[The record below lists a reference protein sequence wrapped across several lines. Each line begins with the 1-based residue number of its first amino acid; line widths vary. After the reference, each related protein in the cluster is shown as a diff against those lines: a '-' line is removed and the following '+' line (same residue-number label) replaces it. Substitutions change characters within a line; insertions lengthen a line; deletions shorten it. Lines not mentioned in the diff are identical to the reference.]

1 MNNSRPLTFNER
13 LFLVNSIFKHRD
25 AIQIL
30 VKLKK
35 DDGFELEIFQK
46 AIQQACDQSGL
57 HRRKIKK
64 GKITM
69 AIATTAKV
77 SIHKWNEEPR
87 LNHEL
92 FINPIDYSS
101 CLIEH
106 HIILFE
112 NYVFLLVKSHH
123 VLMDGAAYVQHL
135 KDIFSTLRNEEEN
148 SDLKLYQEK
157 DAYPES
163 TSETI
168 PELRS
173 TTINKKHKSIVSKV
187 PGVWNSRNITQCI
200 SFPYQIKNLS
210 AILSIAATKTIGRKS
225 RFIIPFDLRKFQ
237 KCPKGFGNM
246 TLPIYLDVH
255 PYQTVKEIQTDLI
268 IQISHKS
275 PLSNSLNSWKLS
287 LIPDFLLILLIRLIQ
302 KLSTITSLYF
312 SSGVLSDLGRLK
324 LTEFS
329 APGLEALDLTPIPM
343 VGAQSPYS
351 AFSLTHEKGTRIGL
365 TVNAGDG
372 IELWKKNIMD
382 IIKETQASIRI
393 DSEFYSQQYINIIIH
408 TWSNQL
414 KIDPSVCHA
423 NLDSTFSKLGGNSQS
438 LVLLHKEVQDRLS
451 LDSDSSMNM
460 EIFSQGPL
468 ITIKQMIQ
476 LYSKYS

>member
-69 AIATTAKV
+69 TSATTAKV

-123 VLMDGAAYVQHL
+123 VLMDGVAYVQHL
-135 KDIFSTLRNEEEN
+135 KDIFSALRNEKETF
-148 SDLKLYQEK
+148 DLKLYQEK
-157 DAYPES
+157 DAYPKV
-163 TSETI
+163 TSK
-168 PELRS
+168 
-173 TTINKKHKSIVSKV
+173 TINKKSKIILSKV
-187 PGVWNSRNITQCI
+187 PGVWNSQNIAQCI

-210 AILSIAATKTIGRKS
+210 ATLSLSATKTIGRKS

-237 KCPKGFGNM
+237 KCLKGFGNM

-255 PYQTVKEIQTDLI
+255 PNQNIKEKNIDLNN
-268 IQISHKS
+268 QINHKT
-275 PLSNSLNSWKLS
+275 PLSNSLNSWILG
-287 LIPDFLLILLIRLIQ
+287 LIPHFLLVLLIRLIQ

-312 SSGVLSDLGRLK
+312 SSGFLSDLGRLK
-324 LTEFS
+324 LLDFS
-329 APGLEALDLTPIPM
+329 APSLEALDLTPIPM

-351 AFSLTHEKGTRIGL
+351 ALSLTHEKGTRVGL
-365 TVNAGDG
+365 AVHAGTG
-372 IELWKKNIMD
+372 IELWKNNLNTLL
-382 IIKETQASIRI
+382 KETKTSVVTDGQS
-393 DSEFYSQQYINIIIH
+393 YSQQTISTIISA
-408 TWSNQL
+408 WSDQL
-414 KIDPSVCHA
+414 KIDS
-423 NLDSTFSKLGGNSQS
+423 
-438 LVLLHKEVQDRLS
+438 
-451 LDSDSSMNM
+451 
-460 EIFSQGPL
+460 
-468 ITIKQMIQ
+468 
-476 LYSKYS
+476 

>member
-46 AIQQACDQSGL
+46 AIQQACNQSGL

-69 AIATTAKV
+69 TSATTAKV

-123 VLMDGAAYVQHL
+123 VLMDGVAYVQHL
-135 KDIFSTLRNEEEN
+135 KDIFSALRNEKETF
-148 SDLKLYQEK
+148 DLKLYQEK
-157 DAYPES
+157 DAYPKI
-163 TSETI
+163 TSK
-168 PELRS
+168 
-173 TTINKKHKSIVSKV
+173 TINKKSKIILSKV
-187 PGVWNSRNITQCI
+187 PGVWNSQNNAQCI

-210 AILSIAATKTIGRKS
+210 ATLSLSATKTIGRKS

-237 KCPKGFGNM
+237 KCSKGFGNM

-255 PYQTVKEIQTDLI
+255 PNQNIKEINTDLNN
-268 IQISHKS
+268 QINHKT
-275 PLSNSLNSWKLS
+275 PLSNSLNSWILG
-287 LIPDFLLILLIRLIQ
+287 LIPHFLLVLLIRLIQ

-312 SSGVLSDLGRLK
+312 SSGFLSDLVKASISFRRLENFLILVSELVAGISSRRCAISPSISK
-324 LTEFS
+324 FNNSCWTAS
-329 APGLEALDLTPIPM
+329 APMRASNS
-343 VGAQSPYS
+343 SPYC
-351 AFSLTHEKGTRIGL
+351 
-365 TVNAGDG
+365 
-372 IELWKKNIMD
+372 
-382 IIKETQASIRI
+382 
-393 DSEFYSQQYINIIIH
+393 
-408 TWSNQL
+408 SN
-414 KIDPSVCHA
+414 VW
-423 NLDSTFSKLGGNSQS
+423 
-438 LVLLHKEVQDRLS
+438 
-451 LDSDSSMNM
+451 
-460 EIFSQGPL
+460 
-468 ITIKQMIQ
+468 
-476 LYSKYS
+476 

>member
-69 AIATTAKV
+69 TSATTAKV

-101 CLIEH
+101 YLIEH

-123 VLMDGAAYVQHL
+123 VLMDGIAYVQHL
-135 KDIFSTLRNEEEN
+135 KDIFSALRNEKETF
-148 SDLKLYQEK
+148 DLKLYQEK
-157 DAYPES
+157 DAYPKI
-163 TSETI
+163 TSK
-168 PELRS
+168 
-173 TTINKKHKSIVSKV
+173 TINKKSKIILSKV
-187 PGVWNSRNITQCI
+187 PGVWNSQNIAQCI

-210 AILSIAATKTIGRKS
+210 ATLSLSATKTIGRKS

-237 KCPKGFGNM
+237 KCSKGFGNM

-255 PYQTVKEIQTDLI
+255 PNQNIKEINTDLNN
-268 IQISHKS
+268 QINHKT
-275 PLSNSLNSWKLS
+275 PLSNSLNSWILG
-287 LIPDFLLILLIRLIQ
+287 LIPHFLLVLLIRLIQ

-312 SSGVLSDLGRLK
+312 SSGFLSDLGRLK
-324 LTEFS
+324 LLDFS

-351 AFSLTHEKGTRIGL
+351 ALSLSHEKGTRVGL
-365 TVNAGDG
+365 AVHAGTG
-372 IELWKKNIMD
+372 IESWKNNLNTLLKE
-382 IIKETQASIRI
+382 IKTSVVTDGQS
-393 DSEFYSQQYINIIIH
+393 YSQQTISTIASA
-408 TWSNQL
+408 WSHQL
-414 KIDPSVCHA
+414 KIDSSLCLR
-423 NLDSTFSKLGGNSQS
+423 NQDTSLSELGGDSLS
-438 LVLLHKEVQDRLS
+438 LVLLCSEVQDLLS
-451 LDSDSSMNM
+451 REDNSSMMM
-460 EIFSQGPL
+460 EIFSHGTT
-468 ITIKQMIQ
+468 ITIKQMAH

>member
-69 AIATTAKV
+69 TSATTAKV

-101 CLIEH
+101 CLIVH

-123 VLMDGAAYVQHL
+123 VLMDGVAYVQHL
-135 KDIFSTLRNEEEN
+135 KDIFSALRNEKETF
-148 SDLKLYQEK
+148 DLKLYQEK
-157 DAYPES
+157 DAYPKV
-163 TSETI
+163 TSK
-168 PELRS
+168 
-173 TTINKKHKSIVSKV
+173 TINKKSKIILSKV
-187 PGVWNSRNITQCI
+187 PGVWNSQNIAQCI

-210 AILSIAATKTIGRKS
+210 ATLSLSATKTIGRKS

-237 KCPKGFGNM
+237 KCLKGFGNM

-255 PYQTVKEIQTDLI
+255 PNQNIKEINTDLNN
-268 IQISHKS
+268 QINHKT
-275 PLSNSLNSWKLS
+275 PLSNSLNSWILG
-287 LIPDFLLILLIRLIQ
+287 LIPHFLLVLLIRLIQ

-312 SSGVLSDLGRLK
+312 SSGFLSDLGRLK
-324 LTEFS
+324 LLDFS

-351 AFSLTHEKGTRIGL
+351 ALSLTHEKGTRVGL
-365 TVNAGDG
+365 AVHAGTG
-372 IELWKKNIMD
+372 IELWKNNLNTLL
-382 IIKETQASIRI
+382 KETKTSVVTDGQS
-393 DSEFYSQQYINIIIH
+393 YSQQTISTIISA
-408 TWSNQL
+408 WSDQL
-414 KIDPSVCHA
+414 KIDSSFCLK
-423 NLDSTFSKLGGNSQS
+423 NQDTSLSELGGDSLS
-438 LVLLHKEVQDRLS
+438 LVLLCSEVQDLLS
-451 LDSDSSMNM
+451 REDNSPMMM
-460 EIFSQGPL
+460 EIFSHGTT
-468 ITIKQMIQ
+468 ITIKQMAH

>member
-69 AIATTAKV
+69 TSATTAKV

-92 FINPIDYSS
+92 FINPIDYPS

-123 VLMDGAAYVQHL
+123 VLMDGVAYVQHL
-135 KDIFSTLRNEEEN
+135 KDIFSALRNEKETF
-148 SDLKLYQEK
+148 DLKLYQEK
-157 DAYPES
+157 DAYPKV
-163 TSETI
+163 TSK
-168 PELRS
+168 
-173 TTINKKHKSIVSKV
+173 TINKKSKIILSKV
-187 PGVWNSRNITQCI
+187 PGVWNSQNIAQCI

-210 AILSIAATKTIGRKS
+210 ATLSLSATKTIGRKS

-237 KCPKGFGNM
+237 KCLKGFGNM

-255 PYQTVKEIQTDLI
+255 PNQNIKEINTDLNN
-268 IQISHKS
+268 QINHKT
-275 PLSNSLNSWKLS
+275 PLSNSLNSWILG
-287 LIPDFLLILLIRLIQ
+287 LIPHFLLVLLIRLIQ

-312 SSGVLSDLGRLK
+312 SSGFLSDLGRLK
-324 LTEFS
+324 LLDFS

-351 AFSLTHEKGTRIGL
+351 ALSLTHEKGTRVGL
-365 TVNAGDG
+365 AVHAGTG
-372 IELWKKNIMD
+372 IELWKNNLNTLL
-382 IIKETQASIRI
+382 KETKTSVVTDGQS
-393 DSEFYSQQYINIIIH
+393 YSQQTISTIISA
-408 TWSNQL
+408 WSDQL
-414 KIDPSVCHA
+414 KIDSSFCLK
-423 NLDSTFSKLGGNSQS
+423 NQDTSLSELGGDSLS
-438 LVLLHKEVQDRLS
+438 LVLLCSEVQDLLS
-451 LDSDSSMNM
+451 REDNSPMMM
-460 EIFSQGPL
+460 EIFSHGTT
-468 ITIKQMIQ
+468 ITIKQMAH